1 MNKQSTLS
9 SWLSKQ
15 NQSSTATSID
25 AIVKD
30 DNSITNIPSPKKRKV
45 DLSDQ
50 KVFNILGPTENS
62 SYKDQPLEVF
72 EFSYDIGNFLKPTH
86 PSDHIKSRILE
97 KLNIPEDNFAYPFS
111 VHTKKSKEEKRF
123 LKLSYFEKYKWCC
136 KPSCIRAYRVRG
148 LPFSTIMSN
157 LCY

>member
-15 NQSSTATSID
+15 NHPSTATSID

-30 DNSITNIPSPKKRKV
+30 DNSITYIPSTKKRKV

-50 KVFNILGPTENS
+50 KLFNILGTTENS
-62 SYKDQPLEVF
+62 SYEDQPLEVF
-72 EFSYDIGNFLKPTH
+72 EFSNDIGNFLRPIH

-97 KLNIPEDNFAYPFS
+97 KLNNPEVNF
-111 VHTKKSKEEKRF
+111 VF
-123 LKLSYFEKYKWCC
+123 LS
-136 KPSCIRAYRVRG
+136 
-148 LPFSTIMSN
+148 
-157 LCY
+157 